1 MVELSVGIEAGVGD
15 LEVGVSGRLMVMLEG
30 GWIGEMFRECG
41 DGRVLLLVEL
51 FWREV
56 DCILED
62 FLDIDL
68 LSRRFLDLLVKYLS
82 SKMSGFEVLAFK
94 SIPRGRG
101 GVIMIENG
109 LGICRRSQGTHY
121 PPDKAKILN
130 SWSHDQSLCCY
141 WLHKN

>member
-1 MVELSVGIEAGVGD
+1 
-15 LEVGVSGRLMVMLEG
+15 
-30 GWIGEMFRECG
+30 MFRECG

-82 SKMSGFEVLAFK
+82 RLVCSECLLMD
-94 SIPRGRG
+94 
-101 GVIMIENG
+101 
-109 LGICRRSQGTHY
+109 LGSRRTTF
-121 PPDKAKILN
+121 
-130 SWSHDQSLCCY
+130 W
-141 WLHKN
+141 